1 MHRMIERLR
10 AEFLEMPGLRLT
22 PAQVGRLCGVDPSI
36 CQAGLDALVEAKF
49 LRISTDGTY
58 VRATEGAM
66 AHPHPAKAEH
76 TADHQRRRPVAS

>member
-1 MHRMIERLR
+1 MHGLIERLR

-22 PAQVGRLCGVDPSI
+22 PAQVGRLCGMEQSI
-36 CQAGLDALVEAKF
+36 CQIGLDELVGSKF

-66 AHPHPAKAEH
+66 APPHPAK
-76 TADHQRRRPVAS
+76 TADTRAQRRRTVAS